1 MIMIV
6 LIKLVLLLENACLRI
21 HVFFFP
27 FFFILF
33 WYGRYY
39 FLRYIV
45 IDLIWSFSDLVL
57 LFHQQILSTL
67 CIIFR
72 HFLRLLFMP
81 VLYEIYL
88 LLLLLL
94 RFLNSS
100 GIGSFDLWLF
110 CGRCCIDYLSNFA
123 FLKLPSLYRFLD
135 LLLRRFCKLL
145 GKNFFLGYVCHAMI
159 LTLLLWKAILI
170 FLIPFDIPFCFLFLS
185 DFLSDILVA

>member
-1 MIMIV
+1 MLTFLKQHVTFWFDYRFIWLFKNDNAIIVICLFVFNGMIMIV
-6 LIKLVLLLENACLRI
+6 LIKLVLLLEYTCLWI

-45 IDLIWSFSDLVL
+45 IDLIWCLSDLVL

-81 VLYEIYL
+81 VLYEIDL

-100 GIGSFDLWLF
+100 GIGSFDLWLLF
-110 CGRCCIDYLSNFA
+110 CGRCCIDNLSNFT
-123 FLKLPSLYRFLD
+123 FLKLPSLYRFLN
-135 LLLRRFCKLL
+135 LLLRRFRKLL
-145 GKNFFLGYVCHAMI
+145 GKN
-159 LTLLLWKAILI
+159 LLLIH
-170 FLIPFDIPFCFLFLS
+170 
-185 DFLSDILVA
+185 